1 MTSPQSRPNIRIL
14 ATGGTIAGSGGSA
27 FGSGYTPG
35 QIAVEH
41 MVAEIKA
48 LGIDAALDPVAIASI
63 GSQDI
68 GWAEWNRLHA
78 EVLRAQADESICG
91 VIITHGTDT
100 AEETALLLDLTLD
113 AGKPVVLVGAMR
125 PADAVGSDGMRNFA
139 NGVRVA
145 SDPVSAARGVLVVMG
160 DTVFAASDVR
170 KAATSNIDAFKG
182 FPRGPLARVTP
193 TSLDWFGPAARKGE
207 RARFVWP
214 ERLPRIAILTA
225 GAGMDA
231 KPVEALLGIGCEGMV
246 LAGMG
251 QGNAPRIVLDALQA
265 AVAAG
270 VPVVRS
276 SRVDEGMV
284 DRNVEVDDDARG
296 LVAARAF
303 GPAKARILLALLVA
317 HGITDPAAIQAEFD
331 RR

>member
-1 MTSPQSRPNIRIL
+1 MTPPRIRVL

-27 FGSGYTPG
+27 FGQGYQPG
-35 QIAVEH
+35 QIAVDD
-41 MVAEIKA
+41 MLAEIRS
-48 LGIDAALDPVAIASI
+48 LGIEAELDAVEVASI

-68 GWAEWNRLHA
+68 GWNEWDRLHD
-78 EVLRAQADESICG
+78 EVLRAQSDPAISG

-100 AEETALLLDLTLD
+100 AEETAFLLDLTLD

-139 NGVRVA
+139 NAVRVA
-145 SDPVSAARGVLVVMG
+145 SDPQAHGRGVTLVMG
-160 DTVFAASDVR
+160 DTVFAAHDVR
-170 KAATSNIDAFKG
+170 KAATSSVDAFKG

-193 TSLDWFGPAARKGE
+193 GSLDWFGPAARQGDK
-207 RARFVWP
+207 ARFGWP
-214 ERLPRIAILTA
+214 EALPRVAILIA
-225 GAGMDA
+225 GAGMDQQ
-231 KPVEALLGIGCEGMV
+231 PVEALLGIGCKGIV

-251 QGNAPRIVLDALQA
+251 QGNAPQCVLDALQA
-265 AVAAG
+265 AAQAG

-296 LVAARAF
+296 FVAARAL
-303 GPAKARILLALLVA
+303 GPAKARILLMLLLA
-317 HGITDPAAIQAEFD
+317 NGITDPATIQAAFD
-331 RR
+331 HG